1 MYMYMYMYRYMYMYL
16 GSAFLSLP
24 ADGMMEYGGMLA
36 CRLAPSP
43 RFACYGTSLSSL
55 RALAGACLVR

>member
-1 MYMYMYMYRYMYMYL
+1 MYMYMYMYMYRYMYL

-36 CRLAPSP
+36 CRLASS
-43 RFACYGTSLSSL
+43 RFACYGKSLSSL